1 MNFKGIE
8 LFPEPTYGGAKAAL
22 ALPKKWAMA
31 HIPLN
36 KIDPKK
42 EFDVALQEYMFEHP
56 DTLAEFQEFEE
67 DIERYQMV
75 MVCTNLTYQQVVAL
89 EHKFTISEYNELL
102 RMCKDILG
110 EESVK
115 DFLQRL
121 KASMSSPPDEKKEE
135 ETSPNE

>member
-1 MNFKGIE
+1 MKYKGIE
-8 LFPEPTYGGAKAAL
+8 LFPEPTYGGAKMAL
-22 ALPKKWAMA
+22 ALPKKWSVA
-31 HIPLN
+31 HIPINKLN
-36 KIDPKK
+36 PKK

-56 DTLAEFQEFEE
+56 DLLAEFEEFEA

-89 EHKFTISEYNELL
+89 ENKFTISEYNELL

-121 KASMSSPPDEKKEE
+121 KASMSSPPDKKPKD
-135 ETSPNE
+135 TSPNE